1 MLRKIILAVLLICT
15 ASFIGA
21 MEMKCIKKVT
31 LSQEKTLI
39 GGCYSFAVTGDDY
52 YLITDYKIAN
62 FKIFNPDGTLAKEWG
77 RRGPGPNEFFAP
89 LVCSY
94 IEGNLAI
101 LDFGKQKLFILKRE
115 GKSDFSIKK
124 EIFCSGL
131 GVSMSFMN
139 ENKMLIGGYKERNDE
154 RPFSLYILD
163 LNTTKITFLMP
174 SEIKYGL
181 SSYSEYK
188 AQYRSKPDLS
198 AIGVDGFC
206 DWNGDYA
213 FYTWEGDLRIIKIN
227 MKSDNITYFGKKTD
241 NYIKPR
247 ATPELIKA
255 DRERNPRVIFAEKD
269 KFSYIYALFANTKYV
284 VLIYHEPS
292 KTKDDSNTSVMIQ
305 FYTPGGKFLSESR
318 VVERCS
324 YIRAF
329 LKKDS
334 NELYLLTIGLKEE
347 KDEIDDEYKILKY
360 NLVE

>member
-1 MLRKIILAVLLICT
+1 MRRKIILAVVLICT

-21 MEMKCIKKVT
+21 VEMKCIKKVI
-31 LSQEKTLI
+31 LSQEKTLV

-77 RRGPGPNEFFAP
+77 RRGAGPNEFFSP
-89 LVCSY
+89 LVCNYSD
-94 IEGNLAI
+94 GNLAI
-101 LDFGKQKLFILKRE
+101 LDFGKQKLFILKRK

-131 GVSMSFMN
+131 GVSMSFIN
-139 ENKMLIGGYKERNDE
+139 ENKMLIGGYKENDDT

-174 SEIKYGL
+174 TEIKYGL
-181 SSYSEYK
+181 SSLNEYK
-188 AQYRSKPDLS
+188 AEYFNKPDLG
-198 AIGVDGFC
+198 AMGIGGFC

-213 FYTWEGDLRIIKIN
+213 FYAWEADLRIIKIN
-227 MKSDNITYFGKKTD
+227 MKSGNIAYFGKKTD
-241 NYIKPR
+241 NYTKPQ
-247 ATPELIKA
+247 ATPELIRA
-255 DRERNPRVIFAEKD
+255 DRDNNNRAVLAEKD
-269 KFSYIYALFANTKYV
+269 KMSYIYALFANTKYV

-292 KTKDDSNTSVMIQ
+292 KAKDDSNTSVMIQ

-329 LKKDS
+329 FKKDS

-347 KDEIDDEYKILKY
+347 KDAIDDEYKILKY
-360 NLVE
+360 NLVD